1 MLGPVLLNV
10 CIGNPDKGIKATL
23 PQVTDDTKLGRNV
36 DLEDW
41 KALQGVLDRLDPRSD
56 AN

>member
-10 CIGNPDKGIKATL
+10 CIGNLDKGIKATL

-41 KALQGVLDRLDPRSD
+41 KALQGILDRLDPRSD